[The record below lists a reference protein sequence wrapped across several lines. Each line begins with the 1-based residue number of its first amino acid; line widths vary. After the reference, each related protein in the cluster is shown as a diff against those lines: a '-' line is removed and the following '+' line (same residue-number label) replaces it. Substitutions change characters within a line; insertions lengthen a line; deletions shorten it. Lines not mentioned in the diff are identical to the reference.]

1 MRNEYGFAGQ
11 LWQMIGNFQ
20 KNIQWTGDWNKIP
33 TFSQNRVVFNT
44 MDLWNKI
51 PKHLD
56 LYNKQ
61 DVVKYVVMLSKYLYT
76 VKNSGLFLQFTQ

>member
-51 PKHLD
+51 PKHLN